1 MISTDMIVI
10 LKSFSTLWGLCIFKT
25 NFAEINLCN
34 ASELENYLLDLDDRY
49 MENQCAN
56 SFHYLT
62 C

>member
-10 LKSFSTLWGLCIFKT
+10 LKSFSILWGLSIFKT
-25 NFAEINLCN
+25 NFAQIHLCN

>member
-10 LKSFSTLWGLCIFKT
+10 LKSFSTLWGLYIFQT

-56 SFHYLT
+56 SFHYLP